1 MNTTRKKASHGLG
14 GSLGRGVVVA
24 LHIIPIALLVGYTM
38 GITFLGA
45 WCVPVLIGVVVLIA
59 RRSFYSLVWL
69 GSPFAGLATM
79 ALFYG
84 AGDWNWSLDLI
95 TLTLVSGVVGLGIMG
110 HGAWKWRSREEDSA
124 PDIPSTPDRSRE

>member
-1 MNTTRKKASHGLG
+1 MNTVKKASHGLG
-14 GSLGRGVVVA
+14 GSLGRGIVVA
-24 LHIIPIALLVGYTM
+24 LHVIPIALLVGYSM

-45 WCVPVLIGVVVLIA
+45 WCIPVLIGVLVLIV
-59 RRSFYSLVWL
+59 RQSFYALVWL

-84 AGDWNWSLDLI
+84 ADDWGWSLDLI

-110 HGAWKWRSREEDSA
+110 YGAWRWRSREEDSA
-124 PDIPSTPDRSRE
+124 PDISSTADHSRE